1 MITKRF
7 NLHMPEKAHTELKTL
22 TAALRMSMTEA
33 LVAKVEE
40 LIVELRIK
48 AQKES
53 CGYKTCKK

>member
-1 MITKRF
+1 LVTKRF

-40 LIVELRIK
+40 LIVELRLQVK
-48 AQKES
+48 RERARLTREL
-53 CGYKTCKK
+53 

>member
-1 MITKRF
+1 MVTKRF

-40 LIVELRIK
+40 LIVELRLQVK
-48 AQKES
+48 RERARLTREL
-53 CGYKTCKK
+53 